1 MHKII
6 IEIYLYLPPLLALSQ
21 VMCLTPAS
29 CACPGLGG
37 REEQPG
43 SLAAAVVS
51 SLFQSEM
58 LETEVDELST
68 PVVDSQES

>member
-1 MHKII
+1 MKII
-6 IEIYLYLPPLLALSQ
+6 IVILIPAPLLALGQ

-29 CACPGLGG
+29 CPCSGLGG

-58 LETEVDELST
+58 LETEVGELST
-68 PVVDSQES
+68 PVDDSQES